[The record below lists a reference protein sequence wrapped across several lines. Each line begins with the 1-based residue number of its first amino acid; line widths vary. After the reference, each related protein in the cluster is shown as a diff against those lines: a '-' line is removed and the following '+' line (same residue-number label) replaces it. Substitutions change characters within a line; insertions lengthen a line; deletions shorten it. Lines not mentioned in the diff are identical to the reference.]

1 MELCSTESLGIQRLK
16 IQSSNEDPE
25 IQRKK
30 DETEKAEREEWNQTT
45 EVTEDDKKTE
55 KVKLQVEDERRL
67 LILDK
72 TKTLCHV
79 QNDLENDE
87 EEPERKLSL
96 EREEELRYSRKLIVL
111 FSRGFLK

>member
-1 MELCSTESLGIQRLK
+1 MKERL
-16 IQSSNEDPE
+16 IQSSDEDPE

-45 EVTEDDKKTE
+45 EVTEDDKKNE

-79 QNDLENDE
+79 QNDQKNDE
-87 EEPERKLSL
+87 EEPERKLSVTI
-96 EREEELRYSRKLIVL
+96 EGRLRYSRQM
-111 FSRGFLK
+111 